1 MVRFKQIITILFM
14 SLVFFNANAKN
25 PPPGTGTADIPANI
39 LIMLDNSGSMRAM
52 VQSSSALYYPTDM
65 QTDSQGN
72 IYILEYSYNRIK
84 KYKSDGTFIKSF
96 GSYGYSCTQ
105 WTYAYDFQIVND
117 QIYIYSRYGRD
128 IRVLNLDGGCI
139 RQSNRNILAYY
150 PYGIAV
156 TANYIFI
163 RNSGGYIQK
172 YRNDNSFTFLGN
184 QSFSWTQLTS
194 GYYLNTNNAGTKL
207 VAGNFNYSN
216 NSFAEFDIASS
227 GNLTFSKQTNRNW
240 SSSNGYNRYSLGADY
255 DSSGNLYGVNY
266 YDHRL
271 QKFNSS
277 FNYVSKVGSYSRSG
291 PFYYPYGVHV
301 DSNDKVYVADY
312 YNRSVRI
319 FDTNLQL
326 QSSIGG
332 SGGTRLDVAKTVI
345 KKIVSN
351 TDLTSGANFGLMEWG
366 SRPNMRVNI
375 SDTGAKTIY
384 TNVMGIRA
392 GGGTN
397 LLSAITSARNYFK
410 SSVSNYKL
418 TCVKNYLIVISDGYW
433 SGHSSVLGI
442 ADTMNKSENIQ
453 TFAVGLDIS
462 NNNYVQLAQKGGTV
476 KPLYASNAN
485 DLLNKLTDAIKQ
497 AISGRLTYTTPAIM
511 SDVTKGDFIYQSTF
525 KYEKDKQWQGY
536 LKKYKLKADGTFDA
550 EQWDAATKL
559 NSKRSSARN
568 IWTIGIG
575 ATGKNNFTT
584 TNRDQLKS
592 LLFANAQAAPTDTQV
607 DNLINFI
614 RGVDTYDQDG
624 DNNTTEEIHKLA
636 DIYNS
641 DLIVVGKPD
650 ASVADTGNSNFNK
663 TDAYY
668 RAQNGYNTFV
678 SNKCGSN
685 SCSQRTEVVIAGAN
699 NGILHAFKSSDGEEL
714 WGYVP
719 PMVYENLERIPSSK
733 ANTTNSVYGVDGSPV
748 VKDIYFDDTP
758 NDGSNNPRWRTILIS
773 GVGGGGKGFFAL
785 DITDIDNPKHLF
797 AIQNDFT
804 NSIVKYWGSNETLQQ
819 YGYAGGSITAEFDYR
834 KLGETWST
842 PRIIRVKVSGVEKW
856 VAVFGAGYNGAT
868 NPDYGSAVFVVDIE
882 EGGKLL
888 KKIDITDNQNIAGT
902 YNFTLT
908 KGLGGIGNP
917 INLGQFGLNSYNNS
931 THKLVISTNITG
943 GYGIL
948 ESKNG
953 NTTNNIRIETNSV
966 LASDTNVKITILD
979 VKDIVNALPADLRV
993 ITANGTDKADYIGAM
1008 VYASDLEGKITK
1020 INLTDVGTLY
1030 DTTIF
1035 FDTEAN
1041 SLNGRYLYNSP
1052 EATFNN
1058 DGNLWLYF
1066 GTGNTQKLQEQSNL
1080 VENRIYGIKD
1090 LDFPRFQ
1097 QISKNTVQYCTNSS
1111 CPTSKQGW
1119 YVNLT
1124 NSRKLTAEPTI
1135 DRDRVYFP
1143 LYEPTTGTNACKT
1156 GKAILTGYDSLCGTS
1171 VLTVEVGTGVLSK
1184 VLVRKDRLYV
1194 GISGE
1199 AKANVSGFT
1208 NKDNLLTTKSAA
1220 KSTGKQ
1226 VQIEFWKENY

>member
-1 MVRFKQIITILFM
+1 MQEKNFYLQHGITQMQSLSILDT
-14 SLVFFNANAKN
+14 N
-25 PPPGTGTADIPANI
+25 GTT
-39 LIMLDNSGSMRAM
+39 
-52 VQSSSALYYPTDM
+52 
-65 QTDSQGN
+65 
-72 IYILEYSYNRIK
+72 
-84 KYKSDGTFIKSF
+84 
-96 GSYGYSCTQ
+96 
-105 WTYAYDFQIVND
+105 
-117 QIYIYSRYGRD
+117 
-128 IRVLNLDGGCI
+128 
-139 RQSNRNILAYY
+139 RNVI
-150 PYGIAV
+150 
-156 TANYIFI
+156 
-163 RNSGGYIQK
+163 
-172 YRNDNSFTFLGN
+172 
-184 QSFSWTQLTS
+184 
-194 GYYLNTNNAGTKL
+194 AGTL
-207 VAGNFNYSN
+207 
-216 NSFAEFDIASS
+216 NSETVMIISAVEFDIASS

-773 GVGGGGKGFFAL
+773 GVGAGGKGFFAL

-804 NSIVKYWGSNETLQQ
+804 NSIVKYWDSNETLQQ
-819 YGYAGGSITAEFDYR
+819 YGYAGGSIISDFDYR

-842 PRIIRVKVSGVEKW
+842 PRIIKIKVNGSEKW
-856 VAVFGAGYNGAT
+856 VAVFGAGFNGAT
-868 NPDYGSAVFVVDIE
+868 NPNYGSAVFVVDIE
-882 EGGKLL
+882 NGGKLL
-888 KKIDITDNQNIAGT
+888 KKIDIADLSSSN
-902 YNFTLT
+902 
-908 KGLGGIGNP
+908 
-917 INLGQFGLNSYNNS
+917 
-931 THKLVISTNITG
+931 
-943 GYGIL
+943 
-948 ESKNG
+948 
-953 NTTNNIRIETNSV
+953 
-966 LASDTNVKITILD
+966 
-979 VKDIVNALPADLRV
+979 IVNSLPADLRV

-1008 VYASDLEGKITK
+1008 VYASDIEGKITK
-1020 INLTDVGTLY
+1020 INLTDFGTLY
-1030 DTTIF
+1030 DQTTF
-1035 FDTEAN
+1035 FNVEAN
-1041 SLNGRYLYNSP
+1041 SSNGRYLYKSP
-1052 EATFNN
+1052 EATFNS

-1066 GTGNTQKLQEQSNL
+1066 GTGNTQKLQEQSNS
-1080 VENRIYGIKD
+1080 VQNRLYGIKD
-1090 LDFPRFQ
+1090 TDFPRFN
-1097 QISKNTVQYCTNSS
+1097 QINSNTIAYCTNSS
-1111 CPTSKQGW
+1111 CPNARHAGW
-1119 YVNLT
+1119 YVNLVK
-1124 NSRKLTAEPTI
+1124 SRKLTAEPTI

-1143 LYEPTTGTNACKT
+1143 IYEPTTGSNACKT
-1156 GKAILTGYDSLCGTS
+1156 GKAILTGYDSLCGNS
-1171 VLTVEVGTGVLSK
+1171 VLFVEVGTGVLSK
-1184 VLVRKDRLYV
+1184 VIVRKDRLYV
-1194 GISGE
+1194 GISGQ
-1199 AKANVSGFT
+1199 AKSNVAGFT
-1208 NKDNLLTTKSAA
+1208 NKDNLLSTKSAA
-1220 KSTGKQ
+1220 QSTGKQ

>member
-1 MVRFKQIITILFM
+1 MVRLRKLIIAFII
-14 SLVFFNANAKN
+14 SLVFVANTNAKS
-25 PPPGTGTADIPANI
+25 PPPGTGTTDQPANI
-39 LIMLDNSGSMRAM
+39 LIMLDNSGSMSAM

-105 WTYAYDFQIVND
+105 WTYAFDFQIVND

-128 IRVLNLDGGCI
+128 IRVLNLDGGCV
-139 RQSNRNILAYY
+139 RQSSRNILMNSST
-150 PYGIAV
+150 YGIAV
-156 TANYIFI
+156 TNDFIFI
-163 RNSGGYIQK
+163 RNYGGWIQK
-172 YRNDNSFTFLGN
+172 FRNNSSFTFLGN
-184 QSFSWTQLTS
+184 QSLSQLSS
-194 GYYLNTNNAGTKL
+194 GYFLNTNNAGTKL
-207 VAGNFNYSN
+207 VAGRFNWSDS
-216 NSFAEFDIASS
+216 SFNEFDIASN
-227 GNLTFSKQTNRNW
+227 GNLTWSKRSCTSFS
-240 SSSNGYNRYSLGADY
+240 SANGCNRYALGADY
-255 DSSGNLYGVNY
+255 DSNGNLYGINY

-277 FNYVSKVGSYSRSG
+277 FNYVSKVGSFKRG
-291 PFYYPYGVHV
+291 GAFYYPYGVHV
-301 DSNDKVYVADY
+301 DKNDKIYVADY
-312 YNRSVRI
+312 SNRSVRI

-397 LLSAITSARNYFK
+397 LLSAIQSARSYFK
-410 SSVSNYKL
+410 NSVKNYKL
-418 TCVKNYLIVISDGYW
+418 SCVKNYLIVISDGYW

-442 ADTMNKSENIQ
+442 ADVMNKSENIK

-462 NNNYVQLAQKGGTV
+462 HNNYTQLAQKGGTV
-476 KPLYASNAN
+476 KPLFASNAN

-497 AISGRLTYTTPAIM
+497 AISGRLTFTTPAIM

-525 KYEKDKQWQGY
+525 KYEKDKQWEGS
-536 LKKYKLKADGTFDA
+536 LKKYKLKTDGTFDT

-559 NSKRSSARN
+559 NNKKASARN

-575 ATGKNNFTT
+575 ATGTNNFTT
-584 TNRDQLKS
+584 ANTSVLKP
-592 LLFANAQAAPTDTQV
+592 LLFANAQTAPSDTQV

-614 RGVDTYDQDG
+614 RGVDTYDQDA
-624 DNNTTEEIHKLA
+624 DKNTTEEIHKLA
-636 DIYNS
+636 DIYHS
-641 DLIVVGKPD
+641 DLIIVGKPD
-650 ASVADTGNSNFNK
+650 ASTADTGNSNFNK

-668 RAQNGYNTFV
+668 RVQNNYNVFK
-678 SNKCGSN
+678 SNKCGTKN
-685 SCSQRTEVVIAGAN
+685 CSQRTEVVIAGAN
-699 NGILHAFKSSDGEEL
+699 NGILHAFRASDGEEL
-714 WGYVP
+714 WGYIP
-719 PMVYENLERIPSSK
+719 PIVFENLERIPSSK

-748 VKDIYFDDTP
+748 VKDIFFDDT
-758 NDGSNNPRWRTILIS
+758 GTGTKRWRTVLIS
-773 GVGGGGKGFFAL
+773 GVGAGGKGFFAL

-804 NSIVKYWGSNETLQQ
+804 NSIVKYWDSTETLQQ
-819 YGYAGGSITAEFDYR
+819 YGYAGGSIISDFDYR

-842 PRIIRVKVSGVEKW
+842 PRIIKIKVSGSEKW
-856 VAVFGAGYNGAT
+856 VAVFGAGFNGAT
-868 NPDYGSAVFVVDIE
+868 NPNYGSAVFVVDIE
-882 EGGKLL
+882 NGGKLL
-888 KKIDITDNQNIAGT
+888 KKIDIADLSSSN
-902 YNFTLT
+902 
-908 KGLGGIGNP
+908 
-917 INLGQFGLNSYNNS
+917 
-931 THKLVISTNITG
+931 
-943 GYGIL
+943 
-948 ESKNG
+948 
-953 NTTNNIRIETNSV
+953 
-966 LASDTNVKITILD
+966 
-979 VKDIVNALPADLRV
+979 IVNSLPADLRV
-993 ITANGTDKADYIGAM
+993 ITANGTEKADYIGAM
-1008 VYASDLEGKITK
+1008 VYAPDIEGKITK

-1030 DTTIF
+1030 DQTTF
-1035 FDTEAN
+1035 FNVEAN
-1041 SLNGRYLYNSP
+1041 SSNGRYLYKSP
-1052 EATFNN
+1052 EATFNS

-1066 GTGNTQKLQEQSNL
+1066 GTGNTQKLQEQSNS
-1080 VENRIYGIKD
+1080 VQNRLYGIKD
-1090 LDFPRFQ
+1090 TDFPRFN
-1097 QISKNTVQYCTNSS
+1097 QINKNTIAYCANSS
-1111 CPTSKQGW
+1111 CPTAHQGW

-1124 NSRKLTAEPTI
+1124 KSRKLTAEPTI

-1143 LYEPTTGTNACKT
+1143 IYEPTTGSNACKT
-1156 GKAILTGYDSLCGTS
+1156 GKAILTGYDALCGKS

-1184 VLVRKDRLYV
+1184 VIVRKDRLYV

-1199 AKANVSGFT
+1199 AKSNVAGFT
-1208 NKDNLLTTKSAA
+1208 NKDNLLSTKSAA
-1220 KSTGKQ
+1220 QSTGKQ